1 MAALLENADT
11 ELSDSELNKLQ
22 QIINQAQKEDR

>member
-11 ELSDSELNKLQ
+11 ELTDSELNKLQ
-22 QIINQAQKEDR
+22 QIIKQAKKEGR

>member
-11 ELSDSELNKLQ
+11 ELSDPDLNKLQ
-22 QIINQAQKEDR
+22 QIINQAQKEGR